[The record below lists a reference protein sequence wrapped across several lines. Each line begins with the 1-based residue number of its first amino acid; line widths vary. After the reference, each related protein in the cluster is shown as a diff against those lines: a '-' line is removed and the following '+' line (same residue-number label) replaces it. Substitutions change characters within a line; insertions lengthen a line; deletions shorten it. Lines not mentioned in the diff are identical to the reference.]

1 MNDLRKESWYCSKPK
16 QLMGL
21 MQSDFVKKRSKAML
35 RNSWRSD
42 NAQSYRAYYIFHLDP
57 MGNGA
62 LLRALY
68 PD

>member
-1 MNDLRKESWYCSKPK
+1 
-16 QLMGL
+16 MGL